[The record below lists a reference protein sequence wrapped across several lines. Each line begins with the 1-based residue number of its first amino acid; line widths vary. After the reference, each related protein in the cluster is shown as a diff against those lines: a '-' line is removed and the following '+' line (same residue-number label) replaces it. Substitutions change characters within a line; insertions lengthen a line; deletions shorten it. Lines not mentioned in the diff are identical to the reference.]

1 MSLPSELEAP
11 PEADALPADPG
22 GSDPPASP
30 ARVPFATVAS
40 WGMPIF
46 ALSSTLFFLQFFFL
60 KFATDVL
67 LIAPVVVGVLFS
79 AGRLWDAVSDPIVGT
94 WSDRT
99 RSRYGRRRPWMMAAI
114 PLLAATIW
122 MTWSPPRSLEGTPLV
137 VWVGLSLF
145 GYYTAFTI
153 YNIPHFS
160 LGAELSSDHHD
171 RSRVFGVQSA
181 SFMMG
186 MMLAFV
192 GMQWVMT
199 STDQRTAASEVAA
212 VAIGLVCVF
221 LLIPPLRV
229 RERPEYQGRGA
240 QQPLRAMQDVVR
252 NPHALRLLF
261 VQLVQTV
268 GVSVVGLLSP
278 YLVQYVLRRPDLV
291 AALPAA
297 FVVFN
302 LASIPAWVA
311 LSKRYGKKQAWTAS
325 MLLSGLVFAGTSFA
339 GRDNVMLLL
348 LLMPLAGFALG
359 CGGTVGPSILADV
372 IDGDEL
378 ETGERKEG
386 AYNAA
391 WGFSFKLSNAVMI
404 LVTSVVL
411 QAIGFT
417 PNQEQSEGVQLA
429 LRLVFGGLPFVML
442 TCAAF
447 VLHGFR
453 LDAVEHARIRAALAE
468 RARAAG

>member
-11 PEADALPADPG
+11 PPPPPG
-22 GSDPPASP
+22 AVGRDTLTPS
-30 ARVPFATVAS
+30 RVPFATVAS

-46 ALSSTLFFLQFFFL
+46 ALSSSLFFLQFFFL

-67 LIAPVVVGVLFS
+67 LIAPVVVGSLFA

-99 RSRYGRRRPWMMAAI
+99 RSRMGRRRPWMLAAI

-122 MTWSPPRSLEGTPLV
+122 MTWSPPRHLEGPALV
-137 VWVGLSLF
+137 VWVGFALF
-145 GYYTAFTI
+145 GFYTAFTM

-160 LGAELSSDHHD
+160 LGSEMSADHHE

-181 SFMMG
+181 SFMVG
-186 MMLAFV
+186 MMLAF
-192 GMQWVMT
+192 GAMQYVMT
-199 STDQRTAASEVAA
+199 STDQRTAASHVAG
-212 VAIGLVCVF
+212 VAIALVCLF
-221 LLIPPLRV
+221 LLVPPLRL

-240 QQPLRAMQDVVR
+240 QHPLRALRDVVR

-261 VQLVQTV
+261 VQLVQMV

-278 YLVQYVLRRPDLV
+278 YLVQYVLQRPDLV
-291 AALPAA
+291 GPLPAA

-302 LASIPAWVA
+302 MASIPVWVA
-311 LSKRYGKKQAWTAS
+311 LSRRYGKKQAWTAS
-325 MLLSGLVFAGTSFA
+325 MLLSGLVFAGTA
-339 GRDNVMLLL
+339 LVGPGDVLLL
-348 LLMPLAGFALG
+348 ALLMPLAGFALG

-391 WGFSFKLSNAVMI
+391 WGFSLKLSNAFMI
-404 LVTSVVL
+404 LVTSLVL
-411 QAIGFT
+411 QAIDFV
-417 PNQEQSEGVQLA
+417 PNQEQTAGVQLA
-429 LRLVFGGLPFVML
+429 LRLVFGLLPFVML
-442 TCAAF
+442 TGAAI

-453 LDAVEHARIRAALAE
+453 LDAAEHARIRAALD
-468 RARAAG
+468 ARLRG